1 MYYALDVAKYIITYS
16 NQNGY
21 KINNLKLQKLLYY
34 VQAFFLIKTE
44 KACFKEEIEAWQ
56 SGPFVPG
63 VYSDFKWYG
72 SEHIPGTSPD
82 FDRIFTIKEISQKD
96 KERIQKVVDGL
107 SAYSASDL
115 LKAIC
120 QHDPWKSSYYSG
132 NGNNIIPKEKIKE
145 FFMVNEKSQEKNNM
159 KLGQFLRQQRIS
171 KGLPLHKAAELS
183 GIDIIHVSDIERC
196 RVLPS
201 EEECQALSSLYE
213 CAVNMQDFDLE
224 TVSREESIFIFKDD
238 CSTINE
244 AQSNHTMK

>member
-16 NQNGY
+16 NQKGY

-44 KACFKEEIEAWQ
+44 KACFKEDMA
-56 SGPFVPG
+56 
-63 VYSDFKWYG
+63 
-72 SEHIPGTSPD
+72 
-82 FDRIFTIKEISQKD
+82 KET
-96 KERIQKVVDGL
+96 
-107 SAYSASDL
+107 
-115 LKAIC
+115 
-120 QHDPWKSSYYSG
+120 P
-132 NGNNIIPKEKIKE
+132 
-145 FFMVNEKSQEKNNM
+145 QEKNNM

-171 KGLPLHKAAELS
+171 KGFPLYKVAELS
-183 GIDIIHVSDIERC
+183 GIDIIHISDIERC

-224 TVSREESIFIFKDD
+224 TVSRKESIFIFKDD

-244 AQSNHTMK
+244 AQSNYTMK